1 MPRWPDRPTS
11 AHSSSTGSWLCATA
25 SATTRASSP
34 SPTST
39 PGSAGHSWRAQSV
52 TTRTPHRA
60 TCAKRPESADSYQPT
75 LALPHQI
82 GNEVRP
88 STVKTWLTIRREPT
102 RVDRS
107 SSRVNAA
114 QRVRTPCATY
124 TLARMTT
131 HTHPSRPCREM
142 QSDSLRRSAKQPQP
156 RSRAP
161 PRSRTSI
168 NIAPSLTG
176 NSVEIVRCRLRAL
189 LVFRNELA
197 NRWDKFHRD
206 IHNRR
211 LRYAGLVFSNGL
223 FLRLRFIVL
232 ENATYPLLI
241 PTGGKSR
248 LFHRCFLRCLRRYA
262 NAALPCTSIPVITK

>member
-1 MPRWPDRPTS
+1 
-11 AHSSSTGSWLCATA
+11 
-25 SATTRASSP
+25 
-34 SPTST
+34 
-39 PGSAGHSWRAQSV
+39 
-52 TTRTPHRA
+52 
-60 TCAKRPESADSYQPT
+60 
-75 LALPHQI
+75 
-82 GNEVRP
+82 EVRP

-168 NIAPSLTG
+168 NIAPGLTG
-176 NSVEIVRCRLRAL
+176 NSVEIVRRHGPHPDPPPPCCQEAPPR
-189 LVFRNELA
+189 ELGTTPS
-197 NRWDKFHRD
+197 RD
-206 IHNRR
+206 
-211 LRYAGLVFSNGL
+211 
-223 FLRLRFIVL
+223 
-232 ENATYPLLI
+232 
-241 PTGGKSR
+241 
-248 LFHRCFLRCLRRYA
+248 
-262 NAALPCTSIPVITK
+262 PC

>member
-1 MPRWPDRPTS
+1 MQQCELDIQTHARHSEAAQPLS
-11 AHSSSTGSWLCATA
+11 ALNGIGPITA
-25 SATTRASSP
+25 RP

-39 PGSAGHSWRAQSV
+39 PGSVGHSSRVASV
-52 TTRTPHRA
+52 TTHTPHRA
-60 TCAKRPESADSYQPT
+60 TCAQRPEIANPSQPT
-75 LALPHQI
+75 VALLHQI

-114 QRVRTPCATY
+114 QRMRTPCATY

-142 QSDSLRRSAKQPQP
+142 QSDSPRRSAKQPQA

-168 NIAPSLTG
+168 NIAPGLTG
-176 NSVEIVRCRLRAL
+176 NSVEIVS
-189 LVFRNELA
+189 V
-197 NRWDKFHRD
+197 H
-206 IHNRR
+206 
-211 LRYAGLVFSNGL
+211 
-223 FLRLRFIVL
+223 
-232 ENATYPLLI
+232 P
-241 PTGGKSR
+241 
-248 LFHRCFLRCLRRYA
+248 
-262 NAALPCTSIPVITK
+262 